1 MKKKKIILLILT
13 FFLLLNTVAC
23 SKKPKQK
30 PSTYQKKEKAAKSL
44 TQVSKDIDSIMKNL
58 ETISKTAVMPEKPK
72 TTEESKATGGS
83 SPQGSSQSGQQSGS
97 QTSQPGGQ
105 GSPKTKTK
113 EMTKGEKIQKLW
125 DDIDKKVKDIHTQW
139 NSYEAE
145 ALKKGATPDNFS
157 KLKDSLNGLTVAV
170 ENRDHENIINLGSQ
184 MYLNLS
190 PFFDLYK
197 DEIGGSIGRIK
208 YSVYQAFL
216 VAEKGD
222 KQKADEFLTQAETNI
237 SNMRQKLGTDKKKTG
252 MLDKLNFALQDM
264 KSSLKLDSGSL
275 LKIKRDIIL
284 KNIEELEK

>member
-1 MKKKKIILLILT
+1 MKKNKIILLILT
-13 FFLLLNTVAC
+13 FILLLNIAAC
-23 SKKPKQK
+23 SRKPQQK

-44 TQVSKDIDSIMKNL
+44 TQISKDIDSIMKNL
-58 ETISKTAVMPEKPK
+58 ETISQTAVMPEKP
-72 TTEESKATGGS
+72 EEQKSQGM
-83 SPQGSSQSGQQSGS
+83 SPQQGEQQESQQSGQKTNQA
-97 QTSQPGGQ
+97 GGQ

-113 EMTKGEKIQKLW
+113 EMTKDEKIQKLW

-157 KLKDSLNGLTVAV
+157 KLKNSLNGLTVAV

-237 SNMRQKLGTDKKKTG
+237 SNMRQKLGTDKKKVA

-264 KSSLKLDSGSL
+264 KSSLQLDSSSL

>member
-1 MKKKKIILLILT
+1 MKKNKIILLILT
-13 FFLLLNTVAC
+13 FILLLNIAAC
-23 SKKPKQK
+23 SRKPQQK

-44 TQVSKDIDSIMKNL
+44 TQISKDIDSIMKNL
-58 ETISKTAVMPEKPK
+58 ETISQTAVMPEKP
-72 TTEESKATGGS
+72 EEQKN
-83 SPQGSSQSGQQSGS
+83 QGMSSQQGGQQGGQQSG
-97 QTSQPGGQ
+97 QKTNQAGGQ

-145 ALKKGATPDNFS
+145 ALKKGATPDSFS
-157 KLKDSLNGLTVAV
+157 KLKNSLNGLTVAV

-222 KQKADEFLTQAETNI
+222 KLKADEFLTQAETNI
-237 SNMRQKLGTDKKKTG
+237 SNMRQKLGTDKKKVA

-264 KSSLKLDSGSL
+264 KSSLQLDSSSL

>member
-1 MKKKKIILLILT
+1 M
-13 FFLLLNTVAC
+13 LNIAAC
-23 SKKPKQK
+23 SRKPQQK

-44 TQVSKDIDSIMKNL
+44 TQISKDIDSIMKNL
-58 ETISKTAVMPEKPK
+58 ETISQTAVMPEKP
-72 TTEESKATGGS
+72 EEQKSQGM
-83 SPQGSSQSGQQSGS
+83 SPQQGEQQESQQSGQKTNQA
-97 QTSQPGGQ
+97 GGQ

-113 EMTKGEKIQKLW
+113 EMTKDEKIQKLW

-145 ALKKGATPDNFS
+145 ALKKGATPDTFS
-157 KLKDSLNGLTVAV
+157 KFKNSLNGLTVAV

-237 SNMRQKLGTDKKKTG
+237 SNMRQKLGTDKKKVA

-264 KSSLKLDSGSL
+264 KSSLQLDSSSL